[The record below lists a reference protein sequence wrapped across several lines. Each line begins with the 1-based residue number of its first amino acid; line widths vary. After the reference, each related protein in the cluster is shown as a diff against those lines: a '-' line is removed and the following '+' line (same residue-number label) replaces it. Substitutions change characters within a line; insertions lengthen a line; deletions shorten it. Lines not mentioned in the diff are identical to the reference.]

1 MTLTRKQMEK
11 ELEKRYNAD
20 TIWFIDWNWNC
31 LLEDL
36 SNQEISDLY
45 NKKLGQYKDFRIFAT
60 KDLRRNSYGSHVII
74 VTRRNFTNEVYYER
88 QWDPAYNEAGFRNGF
103 KLNSYKDSG
112 VIIRVNEDTVIE
124 KLDNVYYIQENY
136 HTCPV
141 GHVFE

>member
-1 MTLTRKQMEK
+1 MLSRKEMER
-11 ELEKRYNAD
+11 ELEKRYGVNSV
-20 TIWFIDWNWNC
+20 WFIDWNYNSYF
-31 LLEDL
+31 EDL
-36 SNQEISDLY
+36 SNQEIIDLY
-45 NKKLGQYKDFRIFAT
+45 NKSKGQFKDYKFIVVKDIRRQTYNNEELVIT
-60 KDLRRNSYGSHVII
+60 KKD
-74 VTRRNFTNEVYYER
+74 FTNEVYYER